1 MPRDLE
7 LTSVEDANGVLLLQ
21 TDLSMN
27 HSFSSVPLCDLDG
40 PILVICSK
48 KNEGGVQC
56 IYFAIT
62 TNYGT
67 WAPEEL
73 RKHGEVRK
81 RLLGLALTSLN
92 SEVVYDVWADPN
104 YKMTEWLE
112 KEVKHTNVTPFSRGL
127 ILQM

>member
-1 MPRDLE
+1 MIEIVKLYLPLGRPIPMWSAGANALAPCKFCTSRFVSWMPRDLE

-67 WAPEEL
+67 
-73 RKHGEVRK
+73 
-81 RLLGLALTSLN
+81 
-92 SEVVYDVWADPN
+92 
-104 YKMTEWLE
+104 
-112 KEVKHTNVTPFSRGL
+112 
-127 ILQM
+127 